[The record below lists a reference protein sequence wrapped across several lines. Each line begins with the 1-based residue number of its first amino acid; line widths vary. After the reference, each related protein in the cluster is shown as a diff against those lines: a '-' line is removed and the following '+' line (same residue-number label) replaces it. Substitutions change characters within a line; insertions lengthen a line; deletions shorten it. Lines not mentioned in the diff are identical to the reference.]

1 MSKEPKEI
9 PDKLFF
15 RIREVA
21 KLAEVEPYVLRFWES
36 EFKDLAPEKNRAGW
50 RVYRR
55 QDVERVFEI
64 KRLLYDEG
72 FTIEGARKRLSQRN
86 HPPQLET
93 EEPPSGKEKSPP
105 LLDLPRTH
113 QTLRQVKNELE
124 SILTLLN
131 KR

>member
-1 MSKEPKEI
+1 MSKVVKEI

-36 EFKDLAPEKNRAGW
+36 EFKELAPEKNRAGW

-55 QDVERVFEI
+55 QDVEKVLEI

-72 FTIEGARKRLSQRN
+72 FTIDGARKRLTEGN
-86 HPPQLET
+86 HHSAPAVERAAPEN
-93 EEPPSGKEKSPP
+93 ENVAVAASA
-105 LLDLPRTH
+105 PRTQ
-113 QTLRQVKNELE
+113 QTLRQVKGELE